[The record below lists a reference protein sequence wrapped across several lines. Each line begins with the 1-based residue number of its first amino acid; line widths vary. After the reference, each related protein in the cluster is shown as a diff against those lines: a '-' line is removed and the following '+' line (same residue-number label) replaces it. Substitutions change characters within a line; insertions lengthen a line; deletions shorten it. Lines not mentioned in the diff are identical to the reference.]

1 MHAVTKQ
8 RQKLQLSPIRSLWA
22 VALVPVFGYFLIYC
36 RPQCFPSTVGL
47 DACSAS
53 DMRDMNGQ
61 W

>member
-8 RQKLQLSPIRSLWA
+8 RQRLQTSLIRSLWA
-22 VALVPVFGYFLIYC
+22 VALVPVFGYFLIYF
-36 RPQCFPSTVGL
+36 RPQYFPCTVGL

-53 DMRDMNGQ
+53 DLRDMNGQ